1 MTAGDLFDGYRYGSF
16 DPEGK
21 ASANSCRQVLRELCR
36 VAHDAGIAQIGT
48 ERLAERLGLSRRTV
62 MRALKRLKTDG
73 VISQPVRGTGNRQG
87 SEPRQSVWVI
97 RPLPDRNGRVLP
109 EPARVKAA
117 VLKYQQSSR
126 WLGLSESL
134 RLEVLQA
141 WHDMNTPGLVTVT
154 PPAGGSPVGKPDDL
168 VADFKARKAR
178 ERLRLVPDK
187 GIQLS
192 DSQTQLSDSTG
203 PHYTSVT
210 NKGPRE
216 VDRQTQ
222 LDALEQMIKA
232 EADKHCPTWRILTA
246 TEAGC
251 EGQERPCTMTSPR
264 TLNSGLNATNYNAA

>member
-48 ERLAERLGLSRRTV
+48 ERLAERLGLSRHTV

-97 RPLPDRNGRVLP
+97 RPLPDRNGRTLP
-109 EPARVKAA
+109 DPARVKAA
-117 VLKYQQSSR
+117 LVKYQQSTR
-126 WLGLSESL
+126 WLSLSESL

-141 WHDMNTPGLVTVT
+141 WHDLNMPGLVTVT
-154 PPAGGSPVGKPDDL
+154 PPAGVSPVGKPDDL
-168 VADFKARKAR
+168 IADFKARKAR
-178 ERLRLVPDK
+178 ERLRVVPDK
-187 GIQLS
+187 GVQLS
-192 DSQTQLSDSTG
+192 SSQTQLSSSTA

-210 NKGPRE
+210 KKDPRD

-222 LDALEQMIKA
+222 LDALKKMIEN
-232 EADKHCPTWRILTA
+232 EAAKHCPTWRQLTA
-246 TEAGC
+246 TEAG
-251 EGQERPCTMTSPR
+251 
-264 TLNSGLNATNYNAA
+264 